1 MVMKAGYWVDLQSV
15 KLDDSMSTWIQ
26 AMPLGEYEHP
36 VHGTI
41 SITPDR
47 VKRFAANV
55 VSKVREQD
63 LDIDY
68 DHKAQTGEAAGWIR
82 DAQARSDG
90 LWVLVE
96 WTKDA
101 YSKIKNKAY
110 RYFSPEFVDEWE
122 HPKTRQKFQDV
133 LFGGGITNRPFLK
146 DILPINMSELD
157 AVAHDERPAEGGSMD
172 PKELRKLLGL
182 PEDATDEQVNTKLA
196 DALKPKDPTDDKTD
210 PPETKPEVKTE
221 PTTEPTK
228 VAATESGADIIKLA
242 ENSNDPIVKELAR
255 QLSET
260 RQQAIE
266 SAVALRLAETN
277 GRIVQLS
284 ETAKAKKVDF
294 PPSVKELLTKS
305 LNELPKAQADNV
317 YAAFQKLA
325 ETGFVQLGELA
336 RTSELPGADA
346 VKRFTDE
353 IARVQK
359 TDNLGYADAVSKIT
373 SEQPQLFEE
382 YRQASFAGVE

>member
-1 MVMKAGYWVDLQSV
+1 MVMKAGYWVDLSTV
-15 KLDDSMSTWIQ
+15 KLDDATGTSTWIQ

-41 SITPDR
+41 SITPER
-47 VKRFAANV
+47 IKRFAANV
-55 VSKVREQD
+55 AAKVRGQD

-68 DHKAQTGEAAGWIR
+68 DHKAQTGEAAGWVR
-82 DAQARSDG
+82 DAQARDDG
-90 LWVLVE
+90 LWLFVE

-101 YSKIKNKAY
+101 FTKIKSKAY

-122 HPKTRQKFQDV
+122 HPKTHQKFQDV

-157 AVAHDERPAEGGSMD
+157 AVAHDTRPAEGGSMD
-172 PKELRKLLGL
+172 PKELRTLLGL

-196 DALKPKDPTDDKTD
+196 DALKPKEN
-210 PPETKPEVKTE
+210 PPEPESKTETKTE
-221 PTTEPTK
+221 PEL
-228 VAATESGADIIKLA
+228 VSATEQTDDIVKLA
-242 ENSNDPIVKELAR
+242 ETSKDPVIKELAR

-260 RQQAIE
+260 RKQAAE
-266 SAVALRLAETN
+266 SAVALRLAETAT
-277 GRIVQLS
+277 RVVQLS
-284 ETAKAKKVDF
+284 EVAKAKKFDF
-294 PPSVKELLTKS
+294 PPAVKELLTTS
-305 LNELPKAQADNV
+305 LNELPKAQADKV
-317 YAAFQKLA
+317 YDAFKKLA
-325 ETGFVQLGELA
+325 ETGVVALGELG
-336 RTSELPGADA
+336 GATPEPNTDA
-346 VKRFTDE
+346 IKRFTDE

-359 TDNLGYADAVSKIT
+359 ADNLGYADAVSKIT